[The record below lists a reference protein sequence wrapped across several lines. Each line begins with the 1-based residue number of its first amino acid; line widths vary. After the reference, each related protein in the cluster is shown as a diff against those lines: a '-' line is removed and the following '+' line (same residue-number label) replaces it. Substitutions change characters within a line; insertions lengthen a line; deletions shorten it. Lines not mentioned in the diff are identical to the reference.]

1 LERKIIKKTNNV
13 EISKMIYLENAE
25 LLITGSWDSNI
36 KIYDCHD
43 EPAIL
48 QILSGGHAESE
59 ITALCYSE
67 H

>member
-1 LERKIIKKTNNV
+1 
-13 EISKMIYLENAE
+13 MIYLENAE